1 MNDRDFIKGF
11 SKISI
16 TDICRKE
23 KVNRSNILK
32 VKSDTEKTKLVRERI
47 ESEIA
52 KLYIKEDVK

>member
-16 TDICRKE
+16 ADICRKE

-32 VKSDTEKTKLVRERI
+32 VKNDSEKTKLVRERI

-52 KLYIKEDVK
+52 KLYIKEDEK

>member
-1 MNDRDFIKGF
+1 MNDRDFIKAF

-32 VKSDTEKTKLVRERI
+32 VKTDTDKVKQVRERI
-47 ESEIA
+47 ESEVA
-52 KLYIKEDVK
+52 KLYIKEEK